1 MAVTHDA
8 CDKSDQRRAYDICE
22 QRQYRKPCFHRQK
35 AYRIPSHRSHR
46 AAKGD
51 KCYDCDSPE
60 RICRAL
66 TVLWK
71 KPNGVKRAEVVL
83 IDQELGY

>member
-1 MAVTHDA
+1 MW
-8 CDKSDQRRAYDICE
+8 RP
-22 QRQYRKPCFHRQK
+22 RKTPGGWVGK
-35 AYRIPSHRSHR
+35 PPALS
-46 AAKGD
+46 AEM

-66 TVLWK
+66 VGHYR
-71 KPNGVKRAEVVL
+71 PVNQMEMDVVL